1 MLARRM
7 ISFFADN
14 TQLDD
19 DDNCVLDFWLRVWLN
34 FRRVRSESDDDH
46 DERRLLRDKAIDAD
60 IEKSIDRV
68 IDVFNRIRIVRHDL
82 MNLSIMLAILFEFRV
97 EIQMKIQNEKIIIDR
112 HVNNHFSNVLHYR
125 LESSNVIHDVLIVD
139 ESDDLEFD

>member
-1 MLARRM
+1 
-7 ISFFADN
+7 
-14 TQLDD
+14 
-19 DDNCVLDFWLRVWLN
+19 LRVWLN